1 MDENDEIRMTLT
13 VRGLRAP
20 RLAAQAIVNNA
31 KRSLFQVDAKPG
43 EFAAE
48 IEISVAGAPAERS
61 RLDAAGGWQRERD
74 SNPRGPEPHVISG
87 DAP

>member
-1 MDENDEIRMTLT
+1 MSENDEIRMTLT
-13 VRGLRAP
+13 VRGTRAP
-20 RLAAQAIVNNA
+20 RLAAQAVVNHA
-31 KRSLFQVDAKPG
+31 KRSLFLVDAKPG

-48 IEISVAGAPAERS
+48 IEISVAGAPSERS
-61 RLDAAGGWQRERD
+61 RIDEHGTWQRERD